1 MPNLEKRVQ
10 EYLHGTLGVLIH
22 TTSWEGAARLP
33 AFLTGRYRF
42 TRMELMDR
50 EMLLLLDESPAQEPP
65 AIIEKHIGQ
74 VRAKWPSAVVYVR
87 DRVTAY
93 NRKRLIERRVPFIV
107 PGNQMYLPELGLD
120 LREHFRTTTPI
131 RPQLRPAT
139 QAVLIYLLLHRE
151 LPELPAA
158 RLAPVLGY
166 SAMTLSRALDELESS
181 ELAETEIL
189 GRERLLRLRARG
201 QETWERA
208 KPQLIDPVKTR
219 HFITVRRGSVP
230 GFRAGQDALARYSM
244 IAEPRKPVLAVSQK
258 VWASLEAAGV
268 DVEVHD
274 REEASTEIEVW
285 KYPPRE
291 YGRPGCVDPLSLFL
305 SLRQTTDERV
315 EQMLE
320 ILEETVKQ
328 SWS

>member
-1 MPNLEKRVQ
+1 MPSLEKRVQ
-10 EYLHGTLGVLIH
+10 EYLHGTLGALVQ
-22 TTSWEGAARLP
+22 TAAWEGAARLP
-33 AFLTGRYRF
+33 ACLTGRYRF
-42 TRMELMDR
+42 ARMELMDR
-50 EMLLLLDESPAQEPP
+50 EMLLLLDESAAQEPP
-65 AIIEKHIGQ
+65 AIIEKQIGQ
-74 VRAKWPSAVVYVR
+74 VRAKWPSAVIYVR

-107 PGNQMYLPELGLD
+107 PGNQMYLPELGVD
-120 LREHFRTTTPI
+120 LREHFRTITPT
-131 RPQLRPAT
+131 RPQLRPST
-139 QAVLIYLLLHRE
+139 QAVLLYLLLHPE
-151 LPELPAA
+151 LPELVAA

-189 GRERLLRLRARG
+189 GRERLLRLRACG

-219 HFITVRRGSVP
+219 YFITVRRGSIA
-230 GFRAGQDALARYSM
+230 GLRAGQDALASYSM
-244 IAEPRKPVLAVSQK
+244 IAEPRKPVLAVSQEE
-258 VWASLEAAGV
+258 WASLEAVGV
-268 DVEVHD
+268 DVEIHD

-291 YGRPGCVDPLSLFL
+291 YRRPGCVDPLSLLL
-305 SLRQTTDERV
+305 SLRQTTDERI

-320 ILEETVKQ
+320 MLEETVKQ
-328 SWS
+328 SWL